1 MRKAIISLLC
11 VITLLFGGVVY
22 ADDSI
27 SISQSIDIDVY
38 NGWDT
43 KEFTYTLTPEEPS
56 TNNAEK
62 GVEGGCV
69 LQTDTLNF
77 SSADGNQQ
85 TKSILID
92 VDTEKFDHAGNYQYR
107 LTNVTQNDY
116 RILEVVILNEG
127 GNLTLSSYCFF
138 DATGK
143 KDVGFSYMEAL
154 IPPAVV
160 GHQITFRFVTD
171 NGDVIGDDIVFIET
185 EYSSDGEPP
194 LPEEPVIEEPAVE
207 APVQKPQMKPLV
219 ATNDTTNGAVVMKLS
234 ARREPVLAF
243 APVEATG
250 VDDAYSMYE
259 VTLQGLLDS
268 GYTVV
273 KDEVAEHGKTGVWA
287 KNGNDTV
294 YLITMHSPSAA
305 TFRVKIVKMSNGQVK
320 YALKGAEFTLFDM
333 DGNIVND
340 VNGNPCV
347 GLTDEDGN
355 LEFRILNDGG
365 TYYIQETKA
374 PSGYE
379 LNPDKFYVTPDVEG
393 ATNEG
398 DNTIVVPIKV
408 FDNPL
413 FIFPPTP
420 KTGDNFPMVILVV
433 LAIAGVAGL
442 TTTIIMV
449 KNRKRGRED

>member
-171 NGDVIGDDIVFIET
+171 NGDVIGDDIVFTEN

-194 LPEEPVIEEPAVE
+194 IEEPSV
-207 APVQKPQMKPLV
+207 PVQEEPQIEPLV
-219 ATNDTTNGAVVMKLS
+219 ATNDTKGAVVMKLS
-234 ARREPVLAF
+234 ARREPVISF
-243 APVEATG
+243 APVMATG
-250 VDDAYSMYE
+250 VDDAYNMYE
-259 VTLQGLLDS
+259 VTLQGLLNN

-273 KDEVAEHGKTGVWA
+273 KDEVAEHGKTGIWA
-287 KNGNDTV
+287 KNNADTV
-294 YLITMHSPSAA
+294 YTVTLHSPSAA
-305 TFRVKIVKMSNGQVK
+305 TFRVKIVKMSSGQVK
-320 YALKGAEFTLFDM
+320 YALKGAEFTLFDTE
-333 DGNIVND
+333 GNIVND
-340 VNGNPCV
+340 INGNPCV
-347 GLTDEDGN
+347 GLTDDDGN

-374 PSGYE
+374 PSGYDI
-379 LNPDKFYVTPDVEG
+379 NPDKFYVTPEVEG

-398 DNTIVVPIKV
+398 DNTIVVPIRV

-413 FIFPPTP
+413 YIFPPTP
-420 KTGDNFPMVILVV
+420 KTGDNFPMIILVV
-433 LAIAGVAGL
+433 LAVAGVAGL

-449 KNRKRGRED
+449 KNRKRGKED

>member
-11 VITLLFGGVVY
+11 VFTLLFGGVVY

-27 SISQSIDIDVY
+27 SISQSIDIQVY

-62 GVEGGCV
+62 GVEGGCI
-69 LQTDTLNF
+69 LQTETLNF
-77 SSADGNQQ
+77 SSEDGNQQ

-92 VDTEKFDHAGNYQYR
+92 IDTEKFDHAGNYQYR

-127 GNLTLSSYCFF
+127 GSLKLSSYCFF

-143 KDVGFSYMEAL
+143 KDVGFSYIEEIL
-154 IPPAVV
+154 PPAVV

-171 NGDVIGDDIVFIET
+171 TGDVIGDDIVFFEN

-194 LPEEPVIEEPAVE
+194 IEEPSV
-207 APVQKPQMKPLV
+207 PVQEEPQIEPLV
-219 ATNDTTNGAVVMKLS
+219 ATNDTKGAVVMKLS
-234 ARREPVLAF
+234 ARREPVLSF
-243 APVEATG
+243 APVMAIG
-250 VDDAYSMYE
+250 VDDAYNMYE
-259 VTLQGLLDS
+259 VTLQGLLDN

-273 KDEVAEHGKTGVWA
+273 KDEVAEHGKTGIWA
-287 KNGNDTV
+287 KNSADTL
-294 YLITMHSPSAA
+294 YTITMHSPSAA
-305 TFRVKIVKMSNGQVK
+305 TFRVKIVKMSSGQVK
-320 YALKGAEFTLFDM
+320 YALKGAEFTLFDA

-340 VNGNPCV
+340 INGNPCV

-379 LNPDKFYVTPDVEG
+379 INPDKFYVTPEVEG

-398 DNTIVVPIKV
+398 DNTIVVPIRV

-413 FIFPPTP
+413 YIFPPTP
-420 KTGDNFPMVILVV
+420 KTGDNFPMLILVV
-433 LAIAGVAGL
+433 LAVAGVAGL

-449 KNRKRGRED
+449 KNRKRGKED